1 MEMELKEIIEL
12 SRLYGKDK
20 EYVIAG
26 GGNTS
31 YKNDQFIW
39 VKASGF
45 ALATIDEKSFVCLS
59 REKLEVINNKEYSS
73 NALEREEE
81 VKNDLMASIVSDNDS
96 RPSVESSLHNIIHYP
111 LVVHT
116 HPTLGNSLLCSQNAE
131 KYCKDLFGDDALYI
145 EYTDPGYILFKKVAR
160 ELENF
165 RNKKGYDPKMIMLE
179 NHGIFVSGN
188 SGKEITDT
196 YEHIEKQIKKCLQ
209 QELPDIQIRNIDS
222 SISSSLLF
230 LYPEKDA
237 LFSKSVTSDLIL
249 DFVKNEASFKSIATA
264 FTPDHIVYC
273 KSHYIIIDETNEED
287 VEQMISNYADNYGYY
302 PKVIAIKGK
311 GLLIIDD
318 NKNAADIVIDLITNM
333 MKISFYARSFG
344 ISKPLTP
351 EQISFIENWEA
362 ENYRKKISK

>member
-1 MEMELKEIIEL
+1 MVLKEIIEL
-12 SRLYGKDK
+12 SRHYGKDK

-31 YKNDQFIW
+31 YKNDEYIW

-45 ALATIDEKSFVCLS
+45 ALSTIDENGFVCLS
-59 REKLEVINNKEYSS
+59 REKLEIINTRDYSS
-73 NALEREEE
+73 DVLKREEE
-81 VKNDLMASIVSDNDS
+81 VKNDLMASIVSNNGS
-96 RPSVESSLHNIIHYP
+96 RPSVESSLHNIINYP

-131 KYCKDLFGDDALYI
+131 KYCNDLFGDEALYI
-145 EYTDPGYILFKKVAR
+145 EYTDPGYILFKKVAK

-165 RNKKGYDPKMIMLE
+165 RKHKGSDPKIIMLE

-188 SGKEITDT
+188 SSKEIIDT
-196 YEHIEKQIKKCLQ
+196 YEHIEKQITKNLK
-209 QELPDIQIRNIDS
+209 QELPSPQIKDIS
-222 SISSSLLF
+222 APISSPLLF
-230 LYPEKDA
+230 LYPDRDI
-237 LFSKSVTSDLIL
+237 LFTKSVTSKLIMN
-249 DFVKNEASFKSIATA
+249 FVKDEASFEAIATA

-287 VEQMISNYADNYGYY
+287 VEKMISDYADSYGYY
-302 PKVIAIKGK
+302 PKVIGIKGK

-318 NKNAADIVIDLITNM
+318 NESAANIVIDLITNM
-333 MKISFYARSFG
+333 IKISFYAHSFG
-344 ISKPLTP
+344 KSKSLTP

-362 ENYRKKISK
+362 ENYRKKMSK